1 MPPSATSSS
10 CATSAPTSSSAA
22 VTTSA
27 ARIRE
32 VVPEGVDALADG
44 AVQNALVL
52 PAVRDGGGI
61 AAVRPFAGETER
73 GITIHMVWVREYML
87 EQEKLDALR
96 RQVEDGA
103 ITLRVAATYPPEQ
116 ASDAQALLEQ
126 GGTRGRL
133 VIQFRH

>member
-1 MPPSATSSS
+1 MEGQGGQVLDEHQP
-10 CATSAPTSSSAA
+10 
-22 VTTSA
+22 
-27 ARIRE
+27 
-32 VVPEGVDALADG
+32 VVRTRDRVHRDPECG
-44 AVQNALVL
+44 QEL
-52 PAVRDGGGI
+52 PAGAGLELRDGGGI

-96 RQVEDGA
+96 RQVEDGVV
-103 ITLRVAATYPPEQ
+103 TLRVAATYPPEQ

-133 VIQFRH
+133 VIQFRPEP